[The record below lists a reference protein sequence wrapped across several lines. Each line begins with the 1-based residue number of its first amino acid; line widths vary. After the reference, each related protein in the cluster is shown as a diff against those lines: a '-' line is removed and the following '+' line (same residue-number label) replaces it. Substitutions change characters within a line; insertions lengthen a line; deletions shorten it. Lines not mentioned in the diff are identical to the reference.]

1 MSQNNKISKSQNNK
15 ISKSKNNK
23 ILNSQNIIENAKN
36 STQLIDDKSDEDD
49 DVISWDDGDTE
60 DDQDNDNSEDSEDS
74 DNSDENIVDDKEHEE
89 THISHPEITF
99 DVVEKNNK
107 KSVKISINLDLEETS
122 KMVNIE
128 FCISK
133 EIFLKIAKQLNK

>member
-1 MSQNNKISKSQNNK
+1 MFQNNKISNAQNNK
-15 ISKSKNNK
+15 ISNA
-23 ILNSQNIIENAKN
+23 QNIIENAKN
-36 STQLIDDKSDEDD
+36 STHLIEDKSDDEDD
-49 DVISWDDGDTE
+49 IISWDDVDTE
-60 DDQDNDNSEDSEDS
+60 DDQDNDNNEDSEELDDS
-74 DNSDENIVDDKEHEE
+74 DETIINDKDRGEK
-89 THISHPEITF
+89 HISHPEITF
-99 DVVEKNNK
+99 DVVEKNNE

>member
-1 MSQNNKISKSQNNK
+1 MSQNNK

-23 ILNSQNIIENAKN
+23 ILNSQNIIENSKN
-36 STQLIDDKSDEDD
+36 STHLIEDKSDDEDD
-49 DVISWDDGDTE
+49 IISWNDVDTE
-60 DDQDNDNSEDSEDS
+60 NDQDNDNNEDS
-74 DNSDENIVDDKEHEE
+74 DDSEENIEDDKEHEE
-89 THISHPEITF
+89 NHISHPEITF

-128 FCISK
+128 FCITK
-133 EIFLKIAKQLNK
+133 EIFLKIAKQLN